1 MSQSS
6 AFDLENDD
14 GLRRIL
20 YLSALLLFFMP
31 YFQAMAGLWPIQVGA
46 LQWRF
51 QATGAMSGIL
61 MLPFLGLVL
70 ALAVARSC
78 GHKGIARIVGVISA
92 LTVFGIICALGLFAM
107 DALQLKKVVRDVQMA
122 SFNKAVF
129 TATCTLLFSV
139 VTFGVLTIVAFRS
152 PKGAISKSTTKS
164 SKKGAAEE
172 PVGLLIGQ
180 NYTKE

>member
-1 MSQSS
+1 MSQFS

-20 YLSALLLFFMP
+20 YLSAILLFFMP
-31 YFQAMAGLWPIQVGA
+31 YFQALAGLWPLQLGA

-70 ALAVARSC
+70 ALAVARPL
-78 GHKGIARIVGVISA
+78 GHKGITRVIGIIAVLTAVVIVG
-92 LTVFGIICALGLFAM
+92 ALGLFAM
-107 DALQLKKVVRDVQMA
+107 DALQLKKVVRDAQMSA
-122 SFNKAVF
+122 FNKAVF
-129 TATCTLLFSV
+129 TATCTMLFSMV
-139 VTFGVLTIVAFRS
+139 MFGALGLVALRS
-152 PKGAISKSTTKS
+152 PKGSVAK
-164 SKKGAAEE
+164 AAPRASRKAAVDE